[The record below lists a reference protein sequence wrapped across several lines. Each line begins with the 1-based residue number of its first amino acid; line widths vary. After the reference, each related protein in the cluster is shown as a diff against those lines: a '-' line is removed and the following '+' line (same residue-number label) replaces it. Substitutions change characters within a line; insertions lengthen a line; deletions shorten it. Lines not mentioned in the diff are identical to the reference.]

1 MATFLPENV
10 TFDKM
15 SQFDNV
21 ATKIHQT
28 FECLIDQLIARRDAL
43 LQRVQELQED
53 HRNKETT
60 RVAAIEELERV
71 QQQMQDMSIKAN
83 PNLEFHEQAKQVY
96 QLGMRKLEPSATFL
110 CPVFRCQRKDTIRQ
124 LISELGEIVAYEIP
138 DYSLKKEPVLTA
150 GKFGRGDNELNT
162 PTGIAFDE
170 STELMYLAD
179 FINNRIQ
186 LVSLKGE
193 FVTHFRNDKLE
204 SPWGIAVDKECIFV
218 TDVMHHALFQF
229 RKKDL
234 KFINR
239 TGTKGDKEGQL
250 NSPYGLCIDTNG
262 DVLVA
267 DCDNDRISVFSKLLK
282 YKSIIGIGQ
291 LHYPQDVKLSADR
304 IVVLGRSPKCVR
316 FLSREGHLLSS
327 CVSRGDTPDKLL
339 VSPFFFCLDAA
350 DNIIISDWEL
360 HAIKI
365 FTESGHHIHTLGRK
379 GEGRGEFISPLGIC
393 VTKAGTICVV
403 SENPNYS
410 LQCF

>member
-1 MATFLPENV
+1 MATFLPEIV

-21 ATKIHQT
+21 TTEIHQT

-43 LQRVQELQED
+43 LQRVQELRED

-83 PNLEFHEQAKQVY
+83 QNLEFHEQAKQVY

-110 CPVFRCQRKDTIRQ
+110 CPLFRCQRKDTIRQ
-124 LISELGEIVAYEIP
+124 LISELGEIVTCEIP

-150 GKFGRGDNELNT
+150 GKLGSGANELII
-162 PTGIAFDE
+162 PRGIAFDE
-170 STELMYLAD
+170 STELMYIAD
-179 FINNRIQ
+179 YWNNRIQ
-186 LVSLKGE
+186 IVSLEGE
-193 FVTHFRNDKLE
+193 FVTHFRNDKLKN
-204 SPWGIAVDKECIFV
+204 PWGIAVDKECIFV
-218 TDVMHHALFQF
+218 TDVCHHALFQF

-234 KFINR
+234 KTINR
-239 TGTKGDKEGQL
+239 TGTEGDKEGQL
-250 NSPYGLCIDTNG
+250 DYPNGLCIDTNG

-267 DCDNDRISVFSKLLK
+267 DCRNNRLSVFSKHLK
-282 YKSIIGIGQ
+282 FKSCIGIGQ
-291 LHYPQDVKLSADR
+291 LQCPRDVKLSADR
-304 IVVLGRSPKCVR
+304 IVVLDRSPKCVR

-327 CVSRGDTPDKLL
+327 CVSSGDTPDCL
-339 VSPFFFCLDAA
+339 VSSPSFFCLDAA
-350 DNIIISDWEL
+350 NNIIISDWKL
-360 HAIKI
+360 HDIKI
-365 FTESGHHIHTLGRK
+365 FTESGHNIHTLGRQ
-379 GEGRGEFISPLGIC
+379 GEGRGELISPYGIC

-403 SENPNYS
+403 SENPNYP